1 MHQDLG
7 LYSGTGHALLLN
19 HDRTKAKVSKVIMV
33 AKLMI
38 TRI

>member
-7 LYSGTGHALLLN
+7 LCSATGHAFLLK
-19 HDRTKAKVSKVIMV
+19 HIRTQAKVSKVIMV
-33 AKLMI
+33 AKLMF